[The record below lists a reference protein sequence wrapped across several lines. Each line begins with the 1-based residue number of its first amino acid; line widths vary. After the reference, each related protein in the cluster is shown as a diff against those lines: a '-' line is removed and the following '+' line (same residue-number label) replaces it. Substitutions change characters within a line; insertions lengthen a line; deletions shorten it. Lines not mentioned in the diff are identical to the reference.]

1 MVAFLL
7 EAKNGGFAGG
17 FFLACEA
24 FSENVRPFIH
34 RLRLLSI
41 FCFFFFGGGQIE
53 VGISSRTLNST
64 LYARISLQW
73 LSELRRLWLKVP

>member
-34 RLRLLSI
+34 RLRLL
-41 FCFFFFGGGQIE
+41 FFFAFFFFL
-53 VGISSRTLNST
+53 VVKLK
-64 LYARISLQW
+64 W
-73 LSELRRLWLKVP
+73 ELACAH